1 MAGARR
7 KPVRRW
13 RRSPVIP
20 VRGSRLVESWRR
32 VRDRLKGWM
41 KRRTRRPLLKRTT
54 WLKRHRWKVLIVA
67 LVFMLAGTVAG
78 GAFLMGVGYFA
89 PARTTVTGS
98 AGLDQTVLGCVRGAT
113 ASALSAAVPAA
124 PLAATG
130 VLMPGSAALVATASA
145 IGCGVGAASTTT
157 TTGAEWLLKQTKAW
171 FSGWFGG

>member
-7 KPVRRW
+7 QPVRRW

-32 VRDRLKGWM
+32 LGDRFKGWF
-41 KRRTRRPLLKRTT
+41 KRRRRGT
-54 WLKRHRWKVLIVA
+54 WLKRHRRKVLIATIA
-67 LVFMLAGTVAG
+67 LVLAGAG
-78 GAFLMGVGYFA
+78 AGSILFLRENYFA
-89 PARTTVTGS
+89 PPRASVTGS

-145 IGCGVGAASTTT
+145 IGCGVGAASTGTT
-157 TTGAEWLLKQTKAW
+157 SGVEWLLKQTRAW